1 MRFFLNDRTCA
12 PMGALALAVALCAT
26 SVSYAIPQDQGGAGK
41 SEDVPAKSGDSSKQ
55 DAGAATAGGVAVQ
68 FNGEFDKSFGTAK
81 KAKDATKEARDY
93 LKSKGWREGTNGSD
107 ADPDNQFIVV
117 IGGAGIQKGDADTFD
132 ERRQEAAL
140 KALLD
145 AKQKMAIKLNAWV
158 QTKTKLKYAEQ
169 NADPLAEL
177 NSPKAKDLAKS
188 PDAIDKV
195 QALFNAKLDKALR
208 DEKIDPATLANMSD
222 AEKAAAKERSIEQA
236 KKLLKSTSEFSDA
249 VKIAAEHEVS
259 GLQSFR
265 TFESSAGKAGD
276 IAVIAIHS
284 QKSRA
289 LQRALLGK
297 GSVPPGAPKKAVSDW
312 IDSLPKLEGVED
324 PEDVLLY
331 THGVQVRTDE
341 NGELVLVGFG
351 QSYPIGDEPDHLD
364 AAKDKAEL
372 QAQGQLRRF
381 MGEFI
386 AVAKEDARSSSLQAY
401 KDGSSQFTNKSKF
414 DKEVDAEAKAL
425 NMPGME
431 TVYNWNQSHPGS
443 DRDTYGAVVVWS
455 VKRALAANKLS
466 DEMKEAGGA
475 AGGIGIGDKRAP
487 ANPPKVTADEAEKKK
502 KKGTNG
508 GTNGGGAEGETP

>member
-1 MRFFLNDRTCA
+1 MRFFNRTFA
-12 PMGALALAVALCAT
+12 PMGALSLAVALCAT

-41 SEDVPAKSGDSSKQ
+41 SKDVPAKSGDSSKQ

-81 KAKDATKEARDY
+81 KAKDATKEARAY
-93 LKSKGWREGTNGSD
+93 LKSRKWVEGTNDPD
-107 ADPDNQFIVV
+107 ADPDDQFIIV
-117 IGGAGIQKGDADTFD
+117 IGSAGIQKGDADTFD

-145 AKQKMAIKLNAWV
+145 AKAKMAIKLNAWV
-158 QTKTKLKYAEQ
+158 QAKTKLKYAEK
-169 NADPLAEL
+169 NADPLAAL
-177 NSPKAKDLAKS
+177 NSPKTKDLAKS

-208 DEKIDPATLANMSD
+208 EEKIDPATLSSMSD
-222 AEKAAAKERSIEQA
+222 AEKAAAKEKSIEQA
-236 KKLLKSTSEFSDA
+236 KKLLKSTTEFSDA

-284 QKSRA
+284 EKSRA
-289 LQRALLGK
+289 LQRALLGM
-297 GSVPPGAPKKAVSDW
+297 GSVPPGAPNKSVSDW

-331 THGVQVRTDE
+331 THGVQMRTDE

-364 AAKDKAEL
+364 AAKDKAEV

-386 AVAKEDARSSSLQAY
+386 TLAKEDARSSTLEAY
-401 KDGSSQFTNKSKF
+401 KDGSSQFTNTSKF
-414 DKEVDAEAKAL
+414 DKDVDSELKEL
-425 NMPGME
+425 SMKGME
-431 TVYNWNQSHPGS
+431 PVYSWNQRHPGS

-455 VKRALAANKLS
+455 VKRALEANKLS
-466 DEMKEAGGA
+466 DQLKAAGGA
-475 AGGIGIGDKRAP
+475 AGGTGIGDKRAST
-487 ANPPKVTADEAEKKK
+487 NPPEVTADEAEKKK